1 MYLFT
6 QTSTTFALFLDYLF
20 SGLIYLMYK
29 NCASWYYLFTDL
41 FTTLLIALKSS
52 LRHLL
57 CVIIYYLFR
66 RQDIFIACVYSSWAL
81 FILLLCILLCY
92 LESWPVFDIIMW
104 LSLSITPLVLCNQA
118 PGILLWYIDELLSS
132 NLAVLLTFQL
142 WALVS
147 WWGDVPLTCH

>member
-6 QTSTTFALFLDYLF
+6 QTSTTFALFIDYLF
-20 SGLIYLMYK
+20 LGSFIY
-29 NCASWYYLFTDL
+29 CIRVAPAGYYLFT
-41 FTTLLIALKSS
+41 ALSIDFKS
-52 LRHLL
+52 LMRHLL
-57 CVIIYYLFR
+57 YMIIYHLFR

-92 LESWPVFDIIMW
+92 LKSWPVFDIIMW